1 MEMKV
6 YVAGIRVGILMKK
19 RGLPLR
25 RGRVNAQIN
34 TYVYNGKENG
44 PNLHLPFA
52 ARFKYV

>member
-19 RGLPLR
+19 GGLPLR
-25 RGRVNAQIN
+25 RGRANAQIN

-44 PNLHLPFA
+44 PNLHLAFA
-52 ARFKYV
+52 ARF